1 MTFQRGQPR
10 PSNAGR
16 RAGTPNRAS
25 SDFREKVLRSGLS
38 PVDFLCQTF
47 RDPEQPMHLR
57 VDAAKSIIPYIY
69 PKLSNV
75 DIHTAGDQP
84 LVVQVLRFAELSV
97 EERRPTAI
105 AAPPV
110 IDMAL
115 VAAESAVIDA
125 AAVPITAAEGAD
137 GDDAE
142 ADGC

>member
-1 MTFQRGQPR
+1 MPFQRGQPR

-75 DIHTAGDQP
+75 DVNSRDGQP
-84 LVVQVLRFAELSV
+84 LVVQILRFADLADEPKLTPAGPMI
-97 EERRPTAI
+97 E
-105 AAPPV
+105 
-110 IDMAL
+110 MAT
-115 VAAESAVIDA
+115 ENAVIDA
-125 AAVPITAAEGAD
+125 VATPVAAALSDAD
-137 GDDAE
+137 EDD
-142 ADGC
+142 C